1 MSVASDHRPIT
12 VVLSGAL
19 SDYCGSARELAIAAD
34 GVATVRDALGR
45 VAMNHPAVYRG
56 VCDETGA
63 VRQHVGVFVNESHIR
78 DREGLETPLGPN
90 DTLTILPAVSGG

>member
-1 MSVASDHRPIT
+1 MSVASDQRKIT

-34 GVATVRDALGR
+34 GVATVRDALAR
-45 VAMNHPAVYRG
+45 LEADHSAVYRG

-78 DREGLETPLGPN
+78 DENGLDTPLGPD